1 MYQNDYEVQVLV
13 NNKPVKEYLHN
24 SKYFIEGRK
33 DTSFKIKIK
42 NNGFR
47 RIIAVPTVDGL
58 SVMDGKPASVNSS
71 GYVIDGRSSM
81 TVDGWRV
88 SNDEVSTFVF
98 CSKNKSYS
106 AKTKKADGNQGVIGV
121 AVFREKQYVRDIFNV
136 PYWGEQSVTP
146 SPPFIPTVYNLS
158 ENLTLQNGS
167 LEAGDTSYAMS
178 ASNCS
183 SGPLRSATKG
193 VSQKDLNLGTGWGD
207 LKNSESVTVEIE
219 RESSPDSVFELYYAT
234 KSALKKMGV
243 NVGGTN
249 NVVTAFPGNFCKPPQ
264 E

>member
-106 AKTKKADGNQGVIGV
+106 A
-121 AVFREKQYVRDIFNV
+121 
-136 PYWGEQSVTP
+136 
-146 SPPFIPTVYNLS
+146 
-158 ENLTLQNGS
+158 
-167 LEAGDTSYAMS
+167 
-178 ASNCS
+178 
-183 SGPLRSATKG
+183 
-193 VSQKDLNLGTGWGD
+193 
-207 LKNSESVTVEIE
+207 
-219 RESSPDSVFELYYAT
+219 
-234 KSALKKMGV
+234 
-243 NVGGTN
+243 
-249 NVVTAFPGNFCKPPQ
+249 
-264 E
+264 